1 MRRVLTNVILESNLV
16 AQKTYTFRLF
26 YALARHLLSRAVR
39 ITELQS
45 YWFEQFDA
53 RGLTGTYWFSR
64 LCCIM
69 LDKVSN
75 L

>member
-1 MRRVLTNVILESNLV
+1 MRRVLTNVIKESNIV
-16 AQKTYTFRLF
+16 AQKTCTFRLF
-26 YALARHLLSRAVR
+26 YALARHLQSRPVR
-39 ITELQS
+39 ITELHS

-53 RGLTGTYWFSR
+53 RGLTRSYWFSR
-64 LCCIM
+64 LCCII